1 MKLGSVDIN
10 EKLDWSKWPWPD
22 FLLFYENSLKGHV
35 KESPEQV
42 AKLLG
47 VIPPLIKLKVGN
59 D

>member
-1 MKLGSVDIN
+1 MKIGSVDIN
-10 EKLDWSKWPWPD
+10 EKLDWPLWSWPD

-35 KESPEQV
+35 KESPEQA

>member
-1 MKLGSVDIN
+1 MKIGNVDIN
-10 EKLDWSKWPWPD
+10 PDVGWDSWTWPD

-35 KESPEQV
+35 KESPEQA

>member
-1 MKLGSVDIN
+1 MKIGSVDIN
-10 EKLDWSKWPWPD
+10 EKLDWSKWTWPD

>member
-1 MKLGSVDIN
+1 MIIGDVDIN
-10 EKLDWSKWPWPD
+10 DELNWSAWSWPD
-22 FLLFYENSLKGHV
+22 FLLFYEGSLKGHV

>member
-10 EKLDWSKWPWPD
+10 DKLDWSKWSWPD

-42 AKLLG
+42 AILLG